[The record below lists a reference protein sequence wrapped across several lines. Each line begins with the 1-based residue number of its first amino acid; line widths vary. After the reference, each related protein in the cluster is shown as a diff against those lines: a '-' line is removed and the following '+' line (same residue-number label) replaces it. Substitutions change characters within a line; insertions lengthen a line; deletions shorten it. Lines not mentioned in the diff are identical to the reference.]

1 MEDKLMKK
9 PFIKPEPKIDIDVKT
24 GKMPRFYSEND
35 KTVTI
40 SNQNGKFIVI
50 VDDDP
55 NDDKIIFF
63 KKDKAVN
70 YAKKVADERNMSVID
85 KSKD

>member
-1 MEDKLMKK
+1 MKR
-9 PFIKPEPKIDIDVKT
+9 PLIKPEPKIDIDVKT
-24 GKMPRFYSEND
+24 GKVPQFHSGND

-40 SNQNGKFIVI
+40 SNKNGKFIVI
-50 VDDDP
+50 IDDDP

-85 KSKD
+85 KSEDKKI